1 MSFSSVLLSENVS
14 AETFLLSFSVSFPV
28 PFSVSVS
35 ISASL
40 SPSSLS
46 VLATRLP
53 SSGGSF
59 AWMIHMPSLSW

>member
-1 MSFSSVLLSENVS
+1 MSFSSVWLSENVS
-14 AETFLLSFSVSFPV
+14 AETFLGSVLSFCSGWVSA
-28 PFSVSVS
+28 
-35 ISASL
+35 SASL

-53 SSGGSF
+53 SSAGSF

>member
-1 MSFSSVLLSENVS
+1 MSFSSVWLSENVS
-14 AETFLLSFSVSFPV
+14 AETFLGSVLSFCSGWVSAW
-28 PFSVSVS
+28 FSV
-35 ISASL
+35 SASL

-53 SSGGSF
+53 SSAGSF

>member
-14 AETFLLSFSVSFPV
+14 AETFLGSVLSFC
-28 PFSVSVS
+28 SVSV
-35 ISASL
+35 SASL

-59 AWMIHMPSLSW
+59 AWMIHIPSLSW

>member
-14 AETFLLSFSVSFPV
+14 AETFFGSVLSFCSVWASAWI
-28 PFSVSVS
+28 SV
-35 ISASL
+35 SASL

-53 SSGGSF
+53 SSAGSF
-59 AWMIHMPSLSW
+59 AWMIHIPSLSW